1 VVTGLG
7 VQRWRG
13 LRLSAAVVSLGL
25 HALTVVLAV
34 WVVAPS
40 TAPPASRPQVV
51 SVALIQNRPAPP
63 AEVVAPAPEPPPR
76 PVPRP
81 APQKVPAP
89 EPQPV
94 VPPQPLAQPAA
105 PTAPLAEVA
114 EVAEAAVALVEPS
127 YQADYLR
134 NPAPGYPRLS
144 RRLGEQ
150 GEVHLRVLVDP
161 QGRPQRVELESSSGF
176 ARLDRAA
183 LDVVQ
188 RWNFVP
194 ARRGS
199 RAVEA
204 WVIVPIAFSLG

>member
-1 VVTGLG
+1 MVTWLG

-13 LRLSAAVVSLGL
+13 LQWSAATVSFGL

-63 AEVVAPAPEPPPR
+63 AEVVAPAAEPPPPR
-76 PVPRP
+76 PVP
-81 APQKVPAP
+81 QKVPVP

-105 PTAPLAEVA
+105 PTAPLVEVA
-114 EVAEAAVALVEPS
+114 EVAEPEVALVEPS

-188 RWNFVP
+188 RWSFVP
-194 ARRGS
+194 ARRGN